1 MIVYANKGYETR
13 SDKPNEDWTGN
24 ALYVVPDG
32 TELAEKIVQ
41 LYPYYEFVVQD
52 GALIDVQATERPPEP
67 EPEPTIEERLALV
80 EELMADQ
87 IGMGM

>member
-1 MIVYANKGYETR
+1 MIVYENKGYETR
-13 SDKPNEDWTGN
+13 SDKPDEDWTGQ

-32 TELAEKIVQ
+32 TALANKIEK
-41 LYPYYEFVVQD
+41 LYPYYEFVIEGDV
-52 GALIDVQATERPPEP
+52 LIDVTETERPPEP
-67 EPEPTIEERLALV
+67 EPEPTVEERLALV

>member
-1 MIVYANKGYETR
+1 MIVYENKGYETR
-13 SDKPNEDWTGN
+13 SDKPDEDWTGN

>member
-1 MIVYANKGYETR
+1 MIVYENKGFETR
-13 SDKPNEDWTGN
+13 SDKPDEDWTGE

-32 TELAEKIVQ
+32 SELAEKIVQ

-52 GALIDVQATERPPEP
+52 GALIDVTETERPPEP
-67 EPEPTIEERLALV
+67 EPEPTVEERLSLV

-87 IGMGM
+87 IGMGI